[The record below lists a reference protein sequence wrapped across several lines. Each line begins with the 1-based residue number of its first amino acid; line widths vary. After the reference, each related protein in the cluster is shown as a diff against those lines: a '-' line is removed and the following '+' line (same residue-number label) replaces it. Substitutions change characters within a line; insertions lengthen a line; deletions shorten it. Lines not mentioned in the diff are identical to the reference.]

1 MAAKWPSIPPIEDES
16 IDTLGLIEGF
26 KDQYMEI
33 CSHTLKHPTA
43 AAPAGYVMGLMFH
56 ANKVITLLAEQLQSS
71 SQKKLGLAE
80 APPQFRAPD
89 RSKSKCNASPAPGP
103 SRIAAQASAN
113 GIEAHAVAGRTRD
126 LNDGHVNGTPQHK
139 NPELVPTRVE
149 EHVDHPMDEEG
160 DEKEKEIQIAAS
172 KSCKENT
179 QKDKAEWGNSS
190 MLQSDSSMADA
201 HMAHTPTAAGATVD
215 IEMADISMT
224 ESNTVENGLSDPLR
238 EDMLIA
244 GDEDP
249 NEEGEDYHFED
260 DGLDVTSVLSSDI
273 AVTEHNNPVSEEP
286 LTAPILYTG
295 PSSFRIR
302 WECSDPP
309 YAAQAYQQYHEDPQK
324 KPLAIVIDLN
334 KALHTSSDKTL
345 KKKLIKTVQVQRSGD
360 LDVYPWEGA
369 NIEYLIQNA
378 QYWFPHLKKGD
389 AARVPGRY
397 AIGVDG
403 QDPSSE
409 GSSAPTSVEQVL
421 PFALRICWK
430 GSRSPYKNWESDR
443 AVQSV
448 SQSIASV
455 LRSSRI
461 RDLSQ
466 MEIFYIEHRPEFGD
480 IILYPNSHS
489 EREELIKHAHSWI
502 PYLEDGDS
510 AWLPGFYY
518 TDTKGKPTPNPFE
531 NVHFQP
537 SSLLGIACCP
547 FYITLKM
554 TEFHPIA
561 WKEQGGSLSEMK
573 DRVDTALKRSSDPE
587 VAAMKISGIV
597 HESETRSLHVHL
609 NSIEDRH
616 LLLRNIDKWVPRVF
630 ENPPPVAMKST
641 ENDTQRRKEDQ
652 RTTTPNQTKNRD
664 PKPGPSYTLSK
675 PVVPGYNG
683 THDGSVTQGPR
694 DQTSNSMPFKPP
706 DRPAAFERN
715 GIATQRRPVDQE
727 PKDHISNIPYVHP
740 SRVQQNSVPRRPEP
754 RESNI
759 PPNQMPLNK
768 PRLPAAP
775 NCNGTPGRPEHQ
787 GPRDQISSASY
798 VHPSRVQ
805 QNGVPRA
812 PELQGSNNR
821 PNQMPLHNP
830 RLPGAPNYNGM
841 RRRSEPQEPNGQP
854 PNYLPLN
861 NPRISEPS
869 GYTGTHHR
877 FEAQKPEVRA
887 PNPRPFN
894 PLNGPPA
901 APAHG
906 GKNRKGNRKPARPN
920 KLAQPQNNSN
930 PPTPPR
936 PGNAEQGQRSKADKR
951 RDARHRQKA
960 RMRQVQNQ

>member
-1 MAAKWPSIPPIEDES
+1 MVAKWPSIPPIEDEC

-71 SQKKLGLAE
+71 YQKKSGLEE
-80 APPQFRAPD
+80 APPNPEPRTVP
-89 RSKSKCNASPAPGP
+89 NAGVTLPNSPAPGP
-103 SRIAAQASAN
+103 SQIVAQASAN

-126 LNDGHVNGTPQHK
+126 LNDGLLNGAPQNK

-149 EHVDHPMDEEG
+149 EHVDDPMDEEG
-160 DEKEKEIQIAAS
+160 DANEKEIQIAAS

-179 QKDKAEWGNSS
+179 QKDKADSGNSS

-295 PSSFRIR
+295 PNSFRIR

-309 YAAQAYQQYHEDPQK
+309 YAAQAYQQYHQDPQK

-334 KALHTSSDKTL
+334 KALHTSSDTTL

-360 LDVYPWEGA
+360 LDVYPWEGS

-389 AARVPGRY
+389 AARVSGRY
-397 AIGVDG
+397 VTGVDG

-409 GSSAPTSVEQVL
+409 GISAPTGVEQVL

-443 AVQSV
+443 AVQSI
-448 SQSIASV
+448 SQSITSA

-461 RDLSQ
+461 RGLSQ
-466 MEIFYIEHRPEFGD
+466 MKIFYIEHRPEFGD
-480 IILYPNSHS
+480 IILYPNGHS

-537 SSLLGIACCP
+537 SSLLGITCCP

-554 TEFHPIA
+554 TEFHAMA
-561 WKEQGGSLSEMK
+561 WKEQGGSLSEMRE
-573 DRVDTALKRSSDPE
+573 RVDTALKRSSDPE
-587 VAAMKISGIV
+587 VAAVKISGIV

-616 LLLRNIDKWVPRVF
+616 MLQKNIDKWDLGIF

-652 RTTTPNQTKNRD
+652 RTITPNQSKNRD

-683 THDGSVTQGPR
+683 AHGGSVPQGPR
-694 DQTSNSMPFKPP
+694 DQTSTSLPFNAP

-715 GIATQRRPVDQE
+715 GIATQKRPDDQG
-727 PKDHISNIPYVHP
+727 PKDHISKIP
-740 SRVQQNSVPRRPEP
+740 
-754 RESNI
+754 
-759 PPNQMPLNK
+759 
-768 PRLPAAP
+768 
-775 NCNGTPGRPEHQ
+775 
-787 GPRDQISSASY
+787 Y

-805 QNGVPRA
+805 QNGVPRG
-812 PELQGSNNR
+812 PDPRGSNIA
-821 PNQMPLHNP
+821 PNQMPLNNP
-830 RLPGAPNYNGM
+830 RLLAAPVYNGT

-854 PNYLPLN
+854 PNRLPLN
-861 NPRISEPS
+861 NPRIPGPS

-877 FEAQKPEVRA
+877 FETQQPEVQA
-887 PNPRPFN
+887 PISQPFN
-894 PLNGPPA
+894 PPNGPA
-901 APAHG
+901 AAQAPAHG
-906 GKNRKGNRKPARPN
+906 GKSRKGNREPARPN

-930 PPTPPR
+930 PPNPPR
-936 PGNAEQGQRSKADKR
+936 PGNAEQGKRSKGDKR

-960 RMRQVQNQ
+960 RMREVQNK